1 MIKVKLEKNKKKQIV
16 FKLKIKSIDE
26 NNLLFKRAIME
37 GKKIKGIY
45 NYEIPLRFFV
55 PIFKNVNKEELVLDM
70 NSILSYLEF
79 SDFYDENY
87 YNETEANINYMKK
100 WREEGCPNI
109 YRVTID
115 KENYSIKKDVIFKKP
130 RISFDDYKV

>member
-55 PIFKNVNKEELVLDM
+55 PIFKNINKEELVLDI

-130 RISFDDYKV
+130 RISFEDCKV